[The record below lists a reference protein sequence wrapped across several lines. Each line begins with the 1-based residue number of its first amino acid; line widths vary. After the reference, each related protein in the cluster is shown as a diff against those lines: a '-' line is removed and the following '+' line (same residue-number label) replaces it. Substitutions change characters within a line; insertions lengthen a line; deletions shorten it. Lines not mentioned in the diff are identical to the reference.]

1 LKDFKKL
8 LKSFNNK
15 DGRLHFVSPSSQKL
29 SLHKAFQKQTKFAFG
44 FFAPR
49 LFTKASFRHSLETKN
64 PSLRDRLCR
73 EEGIRTL
80 DTVARIH
87 TFQACSFNH
96 SDTSLFIYFSF
107 ICSSILSLY
116 SNGSFFQLL
125 LYFTNIAIQIDL
137 DKRINTGCNN
147 ITNAIEPNIQ

>member
-1 LKDFKKL
+1 M
-8 LKSFNNK
+8 
-15 DGRLHFVSPSSQKL
+15 DGQLRFTSLSSEKL
-29 SLHKAFQKQTKFAFG
+29 SLHKAFQKQTKFAFW

-49 LFTKASFRHSLETKN
+49 LFTKANFRHSLETKN

-96 SDTSLFIYFSF
+96 SDTSLFFFHVLVHSF
-107 ICSSILSLY
+107 VV
-116 SNGSFFQLL
+116 FQWFVFPIFIVLH
-125 LYFTNIAIQIDL
+125 
-137 DKRINTGCNN
+137 KHCN
-147 ITNAIEPNIQ
+147 PYRS